1 MVKTRSAAFYKCRDN
16 SKVEG
21 LQSAPTNRRER
32 REFRKNQ
39 YMKKRIGFVGLGTMG
54 LPMARNIVKAGYTV
68 VGYDVVPQQLAAF
81 EQSGGKRA
89 ASPKD
94 VAVQSDVVITMLPES
109 KHVEEAIL
117 GSEGIYAGLKAGGIH
132 IDMSTIE
139 SSATKRFAAI
149 AAESGIRMIDAPVGK
164 SSAAAA
170 DGTLT
175 LMVGADEATF
185 KECYDILRTMGDTI
199 HHCGD
204 VGMGEVVKILNNL
217 ISAGILA
224 AVAEGVVLAAKAGVD
239 LEILADVL
247 KGTGAANWHLE
258 NTFRNRVFEGDFKP
272 GFKTRLMHK
281 DARLAATLADEL
293 GVPMPVAALVR
304 QIYATAV
311 GRGLGDEDW
320 GAITTLVEEA
330 AGVKARY
337 QRAAVTA

>member
-1 MVKTRSAAFYKCRDN
+1 
-16 SKVEG
+16 
-21 LQSAPTNRRER
+21 
-32 REFRKNQ
+32 
-39 YMKKRIGFVGLGTMG
+39 MKKRIGFVGLGTMG
-54 LPMARNIVKAGYTV
+54 LPMARNVIKAGYVV

-81 EQSGGKRA
+81 EQSGGTRGS
-89 ASPKD
+89 SPRD
-94 VAVQSDVVITMLPES
+94 VAAQSDVVITMLPES
-109 KHVEEAIL
+109 KHVEQAIL
-117 GSEGIYAGLKAGGIH
+117 GADGVYAGLKEGAIH

-139 SSATKRFAAI
+139 ASATRRFAAI

-164 SSAAAA
+164 SSAAAV

-175 LMVGADEATF
+175 IMVGADAATF
-185 KECYDILRTMGDTI
+185 KECYDVLRTMGDTI

-224 AVAEGVVLAAKAGVD
+224 TVAEGVVLAAKAGVD
-239 LEILADVL
+239 LEVLADVL

-258 NTFRNRVFEGDFKP
+258 NTFRKRVFEGDFKP

-281 DARLAATLADEL
+281 DARLGATLADEL
-293 GVPMPVAALVR
+293 GVPMPVTALVR
-304 QIYATAV
+304 QLFAVAV

-320 GAITTLVEEA
+320 GALTTLTEEA

-337 QRAAVTA
+337 QRSRVTA